1 MLKAYV
7 ILLLYIINITSD
19 ITIIIMMYI
28 DRILELLQDFRW
40 HSIEE
45 IKKETTIPDEELDQ
59 ILLFLQ
65 EQFLISKEKE
75 KFRITPKGLKFLDL
89 PA

>member
-1 MLKAYV
+1 
-7 ILLLYIINITSD
+7 
-19 ITIIIMMYI
+19 MMDI

-45 IKKETTIPDEELDQ
+45 IKKETAIQDKELDQ
-59 ILLFLQ
+59 ILLFLH
-65 EQFLISKEKE
+65 EQLLISKEKE
-75 KFRITPKGLKFLDL
+75 KLRITPKGLKFLDL

>member
-1 MLKAYV
+1 
-7 ILLLYIINITSD
+7 
-19 ITIIIMMYI
+19 MMDI

-45 IKKETTIPDEELDQ
+45 IKKETAIQDKELDQ

-65 EQFLISKEKE
+65 EQLIISKEKE
-75 KFRITPKGLKFLDL
+75 KLRITPKGLKFLDL

>member
-1 MLKAYV
+1 
-7 ILLLYIINITSD
+7 
-19 ITIIIMMYI
+19 MYI

-45 IKKETTIPDEELDQ
+45 IKKETTIPDKELDQ

-75 KFRITPKGLKFLDL
+75 KLRITPKGLKFLDL
-89 PA
+89 PS

>member
-1 MLKAYV
+1 
-7 ILLLYIINITSD
+7 
-19 ITIIIMMYI
+19 MYI

-45 IKKETTIPDEELDQ
+45 INKETTIPDEKLNQ

-65 EQFLISKEKE
+65 EQFLISKENE
-75 KFRITPKGLKFLDL
+75 KLRITPKGLKFLDL
-89 PA
+89 PI